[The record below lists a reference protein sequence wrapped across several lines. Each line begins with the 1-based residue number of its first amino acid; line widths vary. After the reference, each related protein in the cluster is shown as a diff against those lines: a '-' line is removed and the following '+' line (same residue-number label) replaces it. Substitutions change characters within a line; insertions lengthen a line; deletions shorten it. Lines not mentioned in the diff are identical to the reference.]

1 MIIIN
6 KLAQLAYETYAQA
19 QLKRHGKTGNIYPWE
34 CLQGHE
40 QAAWIASVQA
50 VRAEIAAVH

>member
-1 MIIIN
+1 MISID
-6 KLAQLAYETYAQA
+6 QLARIAYESYAKA
-19 QLKRHGKTGNIYPWE
+19 QLKRHGKSGNIYPWE

-50 VRAEIAAVH
+50 VRAELASVH

>member
-1 MIIIN
+1 MIPVSTLA
-6 KLAQLAYETYAQA
+6 KTAYETFAKAQLA
-19 QLKRHGKTGNIYPWE
+19 RHGGSAKIYPWE

-50 VRAEIAAVH
+50 VRNQLATVQ